1 MRNSYLDSK
10 KLAEHWTS
18 SPRWDGVSRPYN
30 ADDVISLRNSIE
42 IQHTLSKEGS
52 EKLWQLLNDDK
63 SIVSTLGAVTGNQ
76 SVQMVK
82 AGLKSI
88 YLSGWQVAADANSQN
103 TTYPD
108 QSLYPSN
115 SGPLLA
121 KRINNA
127 LLRAEQIERVE
138 GNENTDYI
146 VPIVADGESGF
157 GGALNVFELTR
168 QYIESGIA
176 GINYEDQHSTEK
188 KCGHMGG
195 KVIIPTK
202 QHVKNLVS
210 ARLASDI
217 LNVPIVLIG
226 RTDAF
231 SALYL
236 SNDIDEVDKNFIT
249 GERTDEGFYKIS
261 NGEDIA
267 ISRALSFA
275 PYCDVLWCE
284 TPSPDI
290 EFAKRFAASVHE
302 KYPKKILAYN
312 CSPSFDWNHELT
324 KEEISSF
331 QKNLGEL
338 GYRFQFVSIAG
349 FHSLNTAM
357 FELAKNYKEN
367 QMTAYAEI
375 QEKQELL
382 EEYGF
387 TSKKHQREVGSEYY
401 EKVSTILS
409 ESAQYKT

>member
-42 IQHTLSKEGS
+42 IQYTLSKEGS
-52 EKLWQLLNDDK
+52 ERLWQLLNDEK
-63 SIVSTLGAVTGNQ
+63 SIVSALGAVTGNQ
-76 SVQMVK
+76 GVQMVK

-88 YLSGWQVAADANSQN
+88 YLSGWQIAADANTQN

-115 SGPLLA
+115 SGPILA

-157 GGALNVFELTR
+157 GGALNVFELTK

-188 KCGHMGG
+188 KCGHVGG

-357 FELAKNYKEN
+357 FELAKNYRDN
-367 QMTAYAEI
+367 QLMAYAEL
-375 QEKQELL
+375 QEKQESL
-382 EEYGF
+382 EKYGF

-401 EKVSTILS
+401 EKVSRILS

>member
-1 MRNSYLDSK
+1 MGNVYLDSK

-18 SPRWDGVSRPYN
+18 SPRWKGVTRPYSS
-30 ADDVISLRNSIE
+30 DDVISLRNSIE

-52 EKLWQLLNDDK
+52 ERLWRLLNDEE
-63 SIVSTLGAVTGNQ
+63 SIVSALGAVTGNQ
-76 SVQMVK
+76 AVQMVR

-88 YLSGWQVAADANSQN
+88 YLSGWQIAADANSQN

-115 SGPLLA
+115 SGPILA

-127 LLRAEQIERVE
+127 LLRAEQVERID
-138 GNENTDYI
+138 GNESTDYI

-157 GGALNVFELTR
+157 GGALNVFELTK

-202 QHVKNLVS
+202 QHIKNLVS

-236 SNDIDEVDKNFIT
+236 SSDIDELDKNFIT
-249 GERTDEGFYKIS
+249 GERTDEGFYKIT

-275 PYCDVLWCE
+275 PHCDVLWCE

-290 EFAKRFAASVHE
+290 EFAKKFAESIHE

-312 CSPSFDWNHELT
+312 CSPSFDWNSELT
-324 KEEISSF
+324 KKEISSF
-331 QKNLGEL
+331 QNALGEL
-338 GYRFQFVSIAG
+338 GYKFQFVSIAG

-357 FELAKNYKEN
+357 FELAQNYKEN
-367 QMTAYAEI
+367 QLTAYAEL
-375 QEKQELL
+375 QEKQESL
-382 EEYGF
+382 EKFGF
-387 TSKKHQREVGSEYY
+387 TSKKHQREVGAEYY

>member
-1 MRNSYLDSK
+1 MGNSYLDSK
-10 KLAEHWTS
+10 KLNEHWTS
-18 SPRWDGVSRPYN
+18 SPRWHGVVRPYSS
-30 ADDVISLRNSIE
+30 DDVISLRNSIE
-42 IQHTLSKEGS
+42 IEYTLSKEGS
-52 EKLWQLLNDDK
+52 KRLWESLNDK
-63 SIVSTLGAVTGNQ
+63 SSIVSALGALTGNQ
-76 SVQMVK
+76 GVQMVK

-115 SGPLLA
+115 SGPILA

-127 LLRAEQIERVE
+127 LLRAEQVERVD

-146 VPIVADGESGF
+146 VPLVADGESGF
-157 GGALNVFELTR
+157 GGALNVFELTQ

-176 GINYEDQHSTEK
+176 GINYEDQYSTEK

-202 QHVKNLVS
+202 QHIKNLVS
-210 ARLASDI
+210 ARLASDV

-236 SNDIDEVDKNFIT
+236 SSDIDENDKKFIT
-249 GERTDEGFYKIS
+249 GERTDEGFYKIR

-284 TPSPDI
+284 TPAPDI
-290 EFAKRFAASVHE
+290 NFAKKFAESVHT
-302 KYPKKILAYN
+302 KFPKKILAYN
-312 CSPSFDWNHELT
+312 CSPSFDWSNELT
-324 KEEISSF
+324 KDEISSF
-331 QKNLGEL
+331 QKDLGGL
-338 GYRFQFVSIAG
+338 GYKFQFISIAG

-357 FELAKNYKEN
+357 FELAQNYREN
-367 QMTAYAEI
+367 QMTAYAEL
-375 QEKQELL
+375 QEKQESL
-382 EEYGF
+382 EKYGF

>member
-1 MRNSYLDSK
+1 MGNSYLDSK
-10 KLAEHWTS
+10 KLSEHWAS
-18 SPRWDGVSRPYN
+18 SPRWRGVVRPYTS
-30 ADDVISLRNSIE
+30 DDVVSLRNSIE
-42 IQHTLSKEGS
+42 IEYTLSKNGS
-52 EKLWQLLNDDK
+52 KRLWELLNDE
-63 SIVSTLGAVTGNQ
+63 SCIVSALGALTGNQ
-76 SVQMVK
+76 GVQMVK

-88 YLSGWQVAADANSQN
+88 YLSGWQIAADANSQN

-115 SGPLLA
+115 SGPILA

-127 LLRAEQIERVE
+127 LLRAEQIERVD

-146 VPIVADGESGF
+146 VPLVADGESGF
-157 GGALNVFELTR
+157 GGALNVFELTK
-168 QYIESGIA
+168 QYIESGIS

-202 QHVKNLVS
+202 QHIKNLVS
-210 ARLASDI
+210 ARLASDV
-217 LNVPIVLIG
+217 LNIPIVLIG

-236 SNDIDEVDKNFIT
+236 SSDIDESDKNFIT
-249 GERTDEGFYKIS
+249 GERTDEGFYQIS

-284 TPSPDI
+284 TPTPDI
-290 EFAKRFAASVHE
+290 NFAKKFAESVHE

-312 CSPSFDWNHELT
+312 CSPSFDWNNELT
-324 KEEISSF
+324 KDEIASF

-338 GYRFQFVSIAG
+338 GYKFQFISIAG

-357 FELAKNYKEN
+357 FELAQNYREN
-367 QMTAYAEI
+367 QMTAYAEL
-375 QEKQELL
+375 QEKQESL
-382 EEYGF
+382 EKYGF

-401 EKVSTILS
+401 EKVSSILS
-409 ESAQYKT
+409 QSAQYKT